1 MVVVVVVSTMS
12 FSVAGRSVATSVTAG
27 AAVVAAAGGESSET
41 EAVVVVSAAETSVTS
56 RWIQIW

>member
-1 MVVVVVVSTMS
+1 MS
-12 FSVAGRSVATSVTAG
+12 SSVAVAGRSVATSVTAG